1 MKEIQPLPQSLP
13 PMAGQVAPIH
23 QATQANSLP
32 PRTWRKYTAPFMPCD
47 PKERD
52 MVQRWVDEE
61 NRKLNGEQ
69 IPNQDDHIP
78 VYGSQEWMEQKSVP
92 DFLNDGPVERST
104 FSPVPSEACC
114 LTPTLGPISPH
125 QPTGL
130 PLYERSVSFLGA
142 SATATSPP
150 IISGGGTQA
159 ENEYALMD
167 KAASM
172 VPFVVARH
180 RTHLY
185 NGIHYEEQS
194 SDEVAGVILDLC
206 RDDAVRIGKY
216 SPIKNACKLMEIDK
230 RFQSP
235 QGWLDAGKRYVTFLN
250 GNLDLETGQLGPH
263 SPSIFTTFSIQANY
277 LGPGCGVETPVFDQV
292 LLRAGGGDP
301 WFAERV
307 FQMFGYVFTADIQGK
322 CGFLLQG
329 VTNSGKSLLCN
340 FLSSFFP
347 EEKVA
352 AIALHNVGDRFSTAE
367 LEGAALC
374 ITPDLPSS
382 PLSEKAAGMV
392 KALTGND
399 LIQADRKYQ
408 KHTKFR
414 FEGKFL
420 MGTNHALLTKGH
432 DPAFA
437 DRLVVLP
444 FVYSIPRAEW
454 DNRLL
459 DKLKLER
466 DAVAS
471 KAIDAYFRLR
481 QNNYV
486 FAGEYPLN
494 LPTAVGRSVQCQYLT
509 PELVDQYV
517 RTCYEPS
524 PNGRVFILDAYT
536 DFCLKSGS
544 NPDRALFGKY
554 FIEAAGR
561 CFGAVHERKRRVP
574 DGNPLSSHLWPRLH
588 GTRGS
593 ALCL

>member
-1 MKEIQPLPQSLP
+1 MCKYMQKNSP
-13 PMAGQVAPIH
+13 PDVPAATKGESPPGLSDEGKQRKLYCPFSSPDPELQNTIDNCVAREMEKQQKQI
-23 QATQANSLP
+23 
-32 PRTWRKYTAPFMPCD
+32 APEESGVPSDLKAFLD
-47 PKERD
+47 E
-52 MVQRWVDEE
+52 MVNPYDFLETGPEE
-61 NRKLNGEQ
+61 NPPSPPTFQAAYG
-69 IPNQDDHIP
+69 PN
-78 VYGSQEWMEQKSVP
+78 S
-92 DFLNDGPVERST
+92 
-104 FSPVPSEACC
+104 
-114 LTPTLGPISPH
+114 TLGV
-125 QPTGL
+125 TN
-130 PLYERSVSFLGA
+130 A
-142 SATATSPP
+142 SPP
-150 IISGGGTQA
+150 IVAPTFGRMIQFGGGMTASAPPSVMPDRGTHA
-159 ENEYALMD
+159 ESEYALMD

-172 VPFVVARH
+172 VSFVVARH
-180 RTHLY
+180 RVHLY

-206 RDDAVRIGKY
+206 RDDAIRIGKY
-216 SPIKNACKLMEIDK
+216 SPIKNACKLMEIDN

-235 QGWLDAGKRYVTFLN
+235 QKWFDAGKRYVTFLN
-250 GNLDLETGQLGPH
+250 GNLDLETGQLVPH
-263 SPSIFTTFSIQANY
+263 SPSIFTTFSIKANY
-277 LGPGCGVETPVFDQV
+277 LGPGCGAETPVFDQV

-301 WFAERV
+301 WFTERV

-347 EEKVA
+347 EDKVA

-444 FVYSIPRAEW
+444 FLYSIPRAEW

-471 KAIDAYFRLR
+471 KAMDAYFRLR
-481 QNNYV
+481 QNSYV

-494 LPTAVGRSVQCQYLT
+494 LPAAVGQSVQCQYLT

-517 RTCYEPS
+517 RACYEPS
-524 PNGRVFILDAYT
+524 PSGRVFALDAYT

-544 NPDRALFGKY
+544 NPERALFGKY

-561 CFGAVHERKRRVP
+561 CFGAVHERKRRIP
-574 DGNPLSSHLWPRLH
+574 GGNPVSSVV
-588 GTRGS
+588 G
-593 ALCL
+593 LCRKPEE

>member
-1 MKEIQPLPQSLP
+1 MKGSQPLSQSLP
-13 PMAGQVAPIH
+13 PMAGQEAPIP
-23 QATQANSLP
+23 QATQADSLP
-32 PRTWRKYTAPFMPCD
+32 TRTWSEYTAPFMPLD
-47 PKERD
+47 PKEQDELR
-52 MVQRWVDEE
+52 QWVDEE
-61 NRKLNGEQ
+61 NRKLKGEQ
-69 IPNQDDHIP
+69 ITNQGDHIP
-78 VYGSQEWMEQKSVP
+78 VYGSQEWLEQKSVP
-92 DFLNDGPVERST
+92 DFLNDTTCDSPNLSQSSTEAHYQNPALGTMSTSVPTGVPSYGRQMRVERVATTSI
-104 FSPVPSEACC
+104 PPQVM
-114 LTPTLGPISPH
+114 LGRN
-125 QPTGL
+125 G
-130 PLYERSVSFLGA
+130 
-142 SATATSPP
+142 
-150 IISGGGTQA
+150 QA
-159 ENEYALMD
+159 ESEYDLMD
-167 KAASM
+167 KASSM
-172 VPFVVARH
+172 VPFVVAHH

-235 QGWLDAGKRYVTFLN
+235 QGWLDAGKRYVTFRN
-250 GNLDLETGQLGPH
+250 GNLNLDTGQLEPH

-277 LGPGCGVETPVFDQV
+277 LGPGCGVETPVFDQI

-307 FQMFGYVFTADIQGK
+307 FQMFGYAFTADIQGK

-347 EEKVA
+347 EDKVA

-382 PLSEKAAGMV
+382 PLSEKVAGMV

-444 FVYSIPRAEW
+444 FLHSIPRAEW
-454 DNRLL
+454 DNQLL

-471 KAIDAYFRLR
+471 KAMDAYFRLR
-481 QNNYV
+481 QNKYV

-494 LPTAVGRSVQCQYLT
+494 LPAAVGRPVQGPYMT
-509 PELVDQYV
+509 PELVDQYL
-517 RTCYEPS
+517 RTCYEPAPS
-524 PNGRVFILDAYT
+524 GRVFISDAYA
-536 DFCLKSGS
+536 DFCLKSDS
-544 NPDRALFGKY
+544 NPDPALLGKY
-554 FIEAAGR
+554 FIEAASR
-561 CFGAVHERKRRVP
+561 CFGTAHERKRRVP
-574 DGNPLSSHLWPRLH
+574 SGNPVSSIVDLRRKPEE
-588 GTRGS
+588 
-593 ALCL
+593 

>member
-1 MKEIQPLPQSLP
+1 MKGSQPLSQSLP
-13 PMAGQVAPIH
+13 PMAGQEAPIP
-23 QATQANSLP
+23 QATQADSLP
-32 PRTWRKYTAPFMPCD
+32 TRTWSEYTAPFMPLD

-52 MVQRWVDEE
+52 KLQQRVDEE
-61 NRKLNGEQ
+61 NRKLKGGQ
-69 IPNQDDHIP
+69 IYNQDDHIP

-92 DFLNDGPVERST
+92 DFLNADPVEVIT
-104 FSPVPSEACC
+104 LSPTSPKIYCSIPPS
-114 LTPTLGPISPH
+114 GHINSPR
-125 QPTGL
+125 TADML
-130 PLYERSVSFLGA
+130 SYRSVTPFVGG
-142 SATATSPP
+142 SAIATPHP
-150 IISGGGTQA
+150 VISGGGAHA
-159 ENEYALMD
+159 ESEYDLMD

-172 VPFVVARH
+172 VPFVVAHH

-206 RDDAVRIGKY
+206 RDDVVRIGKY
-216 SPIKNACKLMEIDK
+216 SPIKNACKFMEVDK

-235 QGWLDAGKRYVTFLN
+235 QGWLDAGKRYVTFRN
-250 GNLDLETGQLGPH
+250 GNLNLDTGQLEPH

-301 WFAERV
+301 WFVERV
-307 FQMFGYVFTADIQGK
+307 FQMFGYAFTADIQGK

-347 EEKVA
+347 EDKVA

-444 FVYSIPRAEW
+444 FLHSIPRAEW
-454 DNRLL
+454 DNQLL

-471 KAIDAYFRLR
+471 KAMDAYFRLR
-481 QNNYV
+481 QNKYV

-494 LPTAVGRSVQCQYLT
+494 LPAAVGRPVQGQYMT
-509 PELVDQYV
+509 PELVDQYL
-517 RTCYEPS
+517 RTCYEPAPS
-524 PNGRVFILDAYT
+524 GRVFISDAYA
-536 DFCLKSGS
+536 DFCLKSDS
-544 NPDRALFGKY
+544 NPDPALFGKY
-554 FIEAAGR
+554 FIEAASR
-561 CFGAVHERKRRVP
+561 CFGTAHERKRRVP
-574 DGNPLSSHLWPRLH
+574 SGNPVSSIVGLRRKPEE
-588 GTRGS
+588 
-593 ALCL
+593 